1 MSTPLSTARHRG
13 VFLPRSRAEKGNY
26 MKIVSIR
33 QFAEEV
39 RNRLSEKLAGYE
51 LELREFPQNNGTRYS
66 LVAHKP
72 GTNAAPAFNLNPTY
86 KDFVKRTED
95 GECDVLDAVV
105 DGICETVLSKYSG
118 KMVGSLSNCLT
129 EILDHW
135 RERVYVKL
143 VGKAGNES
151 YLSDKVYV
159 DFLDMAKVYYLRM
172 CVGDDPIGSVDV
184 TKEMF
189 SRFGVSLA
197 EFDEIA
203 VKNTE
208 ATPFEVLP
216 ILEFLERDTIQCIQQ
231 SDRSDEEKEEAI
243 RSAEAFF
250 EVARLEREIPMLV
263 VSAEDYAFGAVGMI
277 LTNVLG
283 EVREKLDGADF
294 YILPSSIDEFI
305 AVPAVPAIP
314 DISLDTLR
322 EMVCL
327 VNGDDTVMSP
337 EQVLTNSVYF
347 SDGTKIVVASDE
359 AA

>member
-1 MSTPLSTARHRG
+1 
-13 VFLPRSRAEKGNY
+13 

-51 LELREFPQNNGTRYS
+51 LELREIPQNNGTKYS
-66 LVAHKP
+66 LTARKP
-72 GTNAAPAFNLNPTY
+72 GTNAAPALNLNPAY

-95 GECDVLDAVV
+95 GEDDVLNAIV
-105 DGICETVLSKYSG
+105 DGFRETVLSKYSG
-118 KMVGSLSNCLT
+118 KMVGILSDRLT

-172 CVGDDPIGSVDV
+172 YVGDDPIGSVAI
-184 TKEMF
+184 TKEMLGG
-189 SRFGVSLA
+189 FGVSLA
-197 EFDEIA
+197 ELDEIA

-216 ILEFLERDTIQCIQQ
+216 ILELLERNTIQCIQQ

-305 AVPAVPAIP
+305 AVPVIP
-314 DISLDTLR
+314 DISLDALR
-322 EMVCL
+322 EMVCH

-347 SDGTKIVVASDE
+347 SDGTKIVVASDT